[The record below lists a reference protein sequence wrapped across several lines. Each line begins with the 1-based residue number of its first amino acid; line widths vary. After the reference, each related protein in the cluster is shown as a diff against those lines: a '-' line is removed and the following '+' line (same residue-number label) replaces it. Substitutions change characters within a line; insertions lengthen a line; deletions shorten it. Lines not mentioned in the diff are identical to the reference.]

1 MSLVTKLESK
11 GSAFCLKISIIIAG
25 KYVPISV
32 YVITFTI
39 RIPRN
44 YFRSG
49 LFYSIISSHQF
60 FELFLSQIFYVLLFM
75 SMSLIRLCKAWL

>member
-11 GSAFCLKISIIIAG
+11 GSAFCLKISIISL
-25 KYVPISV
+25 VNMFP
-32 YVITFTI
+32 VITFTI

-75 SMSLIRLCKAWL
+75 SMSSIRLCKALL